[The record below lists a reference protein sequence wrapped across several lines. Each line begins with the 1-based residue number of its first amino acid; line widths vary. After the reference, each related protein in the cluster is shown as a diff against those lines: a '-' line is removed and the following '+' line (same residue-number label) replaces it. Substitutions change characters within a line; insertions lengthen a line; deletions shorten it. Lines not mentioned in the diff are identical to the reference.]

1 MLWFMKQHKIAVHG
15 HNIPWDVA
23 KYHPIGSN
31 HSHIGSLNW
40 LLKEEYDPQSGEDAS
55 ALFLKYAYLWD
66 PSTLMFMNEYNTI
79 ENSEDQASTPAK
91 ASPDTLAAAGLPFRL
106 TEVDVKKAHKQCLEK
121 PHKPQYGGG
130 IIKNPEL
137 SHGLKGWSAFGNAKI
152 EQRESGGNKFLV
164 AHGRSQPYDSIS
176 QKVYLEEN
184 KFYTLSAWIQVSEGA
199 APVTAVFK
207 TITGFKHAGA
217 VVAESK
223 CWSMLK
229 GGLSPD
235 ASGLAELYFE
245 NHKTNVRI
253 QAVDKQGKPLQNA
266 NISIEQKQLQF
277 PFGCAINKNILTNTA
292 YQNWFTSRFKVTAFE
307 DEMKWYST
315 EASPGREDYSAS
327 DAMLQFAKNHNIA
340 VRGHNIF
347 WDDPQYQPGWVN
359 SLSPSDLS
367 KAADKRINSV
377 TSRYKGQVIAWDVV
391 NENLHFS
398 FFESKLGQNAS
409 GVFFNRV
416 HSLDGATTLFMNDY
430 NTIEDSRDGKATPA
444 MYLQKLR
451 QISEF
456 PGNQNL
462 RIGIGLESHF
472 STPNIPYMRA
482 SIDTLGATG
491 LPIWLTEVDV
501 QSSPN
506 QAQYLE
512 QILREAHAHPK
523 VQGIVVW
530 AAWKPSGCY
539 RMCLTDNNFKNLATG
554 DVVDKLLH
562 EWGSKRLEGKT
573 DADGFFDT
581 TLFHG
586 DYEVK
591 INRQAANTIFSMAQ
605 SFKVLPTN
613 ASQTISMLIKVSA

>member
-1 MLWFMKQHKIAVHG
+1 M
-15 HNIPWDVA
+15 
-23 KYHPIGSN
+23 
-31 HSHIGSLNW
+31 
-40 LLKEEYDPQSGEDAS
+40 
-55 ALFLKYAYLWD
+55 
-66 PSTLMFMNEYNTI
+66 
-79 ENSEDQASTPAK
+79 
-91 ASPDTLAAAGLPFRL
+91 
-106 TEVDVKKAHKQCLEK
+106 
-121 PHKPQYGGG
+121 
-130 IIKNPEL
+130 
-137 SHGLKGWSAFGNAKI
+137 
-152 EQRESGGNKFLV
+152 
-164 AHGRSQPYDSIS
+164 
-176 QKVYLEEN
+176 
-184 KFYTLSAWIQVSEGA
+184 
-199 APVTAVFK
+199 
-207 TITGFKHAGA
+207 
-217 VVAESK
+217 
-223 CWSMLK
+223 
-229 GGLSPD
+229 
-235 ASGLAELYFE
+235 
-245 NHKTNVRI
+245 RI

-292 YQNWFTSRFKVTAFE
+292 YQNWFTSRFKVATFE

-347 WDDPQYQPGWVN
+347 WDDPRYQPGWVN

-444 MYLQKLR
+444 MYLKKLR
-451 QISEF
+451 QISQF
-456 PGNQNL
+456 LGNQNL

-506 QAQYLE
+506 QVIYLDLD
-512 QILREAHAHPK
+512 IIR
-523 VQGIVVW
+523 
-530 AAWKPSGCY
+530 
-539 RMCLTDNNFKNLATG
+539 
-554 DVVDKLLH
+554 
-562 EWGSKRLEGKT
+562 
-573 DADGFFDT
+573 
-581 TLFHG
+581 
-586 DYEVK
+586 
-591 INRQAANTIFSMAQ
+591 FS
-605 SFKVLPTN
+605 
-613 ASQTISMLIKVSA
+613 

>member
-1 MLWFMKQHKIAVHG
+1 MTFREK
-15 HNIPWDVA
+15 NNP
-23 KYHPIGSN
+23 
-31 HSHIGSLNW
+31 
-40 LLKEEYDPQSGEDAS
+40 LLLQLLLG
-55 ALFLKYAYLWD
+55 
-66 PSTLMFMNEYNTI
+66 TLLCAGFE
-79 ENSEDQASTPAK
+79 
-91 ASPDTLAAAGLPFRL
+91 AAALSYDY
-106 TEVDVKKAHKQCLEK
+106 TASIECLEK

-164 AHGRSQPYDSIS
+164 AHSRSQPYDSIS
-176 QKVYLEEN
+176 QKVHLEKN

-217 VVAESK
+217 AVAESK

-235 ASGLAELYFE
+235 ASGFAELYFE
-245 NHKTNVRI
+245 SKNTSVDIWVDSISLQPFTQEEWRSQQHQSIEKNHKTNVRI
-253 QAVDKQGKPLQNA
+253 QAVDKQGKPLHNA
-266 NISIEQKQLQF
+266 NISIEQKQLRF

-292 YQNWFTSRFKVTAFE
+292 YQNWFTSRFKVATFE

-315 EASPGREDYSAS
+315 EASPGREDYSAA

-347 WDDPQYQPGWVN
+347 WDDPRYQPGWVN

-367 KAADKRINSV
+367 KAADKRINSIM
-377 TSRYKGQVIAWDVV
+377 SRYKGQVIAWDVV

-430 NTIEDSRDGKATPA
+430 NTIEDGRDGKATPA
-444 MYLQKLR
+444 MFLQKLR
-451 QISEF
+451 QISQF

-613 ASQTISMLIKVSA
+613 ASQTISMLIKISA